1 MASVSPTSA
10 KSNQPV
16 MGSFSAVVVPL
27 VLLVS
32 VLIGAATWFGWFLI
46 HYVFRAP
53 DEQRLRLR
61 RLDTGTTLAEK
72 TTDLGLIGIALLI
85 VLIGGSIYILVKL
98 IKESGS
104 RSGGDAFAR
113 ALLRGLGY
121 VVAPIAL
128 LILFAV
134 CVLASV
140 QYPLAWLG
148 VVIPVW
154 IIANVF
160 NIWMYYRDSA
170 SIPAMWAVCLAF
182 LRALLFAVLV
192 FAFLLPSLQNWEVAE
207 KRSRIVLLLDVSDS
221 ITRVTDEIPTPS
233 RPPEKLETRLDKV
246 LNFLTDE
253 KIAFLDKL
261 LQKNPV
267 VVYRFA
273 SRLDEESNTFP
284 DGKPAGWDREAW
296 ATWIKMDFKQWLLQG
311 LSPEGQT
318 TLRDHPEFQGDKPGN
333 AEWAI
338 QWLQKDKDET
348 IPHGG
353 PGVNFSEA
361 DQKKLEENR
370 LKLDK
375 RIEVCRQIL
384 QGTNVADSLLTA
396 INREASNM
404 VQGVVLISDGRSTQG
419 SESAII
425 ELRTRARRD
434 NIPVFTVVV
443 GEDRQPISIQIIDVQ
458 TPEQAPPNEKF
469 VIRAEVDGV
478 GLPGKEKP
486 IFLDVYRP
494 GDDPKKAK
502 PIHTIPL
509 TITFQP
515 GEPPHGQVEFPIDPT
530 ATEGKDKLPLEMF
543 KPTGAAAKK
552 DEKEPAKKDE
562 PESTSN
568 KPELLEGEWK
578 FIIRVPKDDGE
589 AFVGKEH
596 VSDAV
601 SVQVIKKPLR
611 VLLFASGPT
620 HDYQFLRTLLVREKD
635 AKRAELSIYLQN
647 EGKSGGPGD
656 TPRDVQDVEI
666 ERRLTRFP
674 TTLNVGANQSTGK
687 DKYYNL
693 DQYDVI
699 IAIDP
704 DWSELTEA
712 QLNLIKNWVE
722 HQAGGLIIVGGPIHT
737 FQLARA
743 EDNSK
748 FKALMELFPVIP
760 GDSVLPVNPQFGRRR
775 STKKPWFL
783 NFPGANKD
791 MEFLKLDEDKNF
803 PLAGWDEF
811 FFRREHRTETDVEA
825 RRGFY
830 SFYPVQNVKKGAVV
844 VATFA
849 DPEARM
855 PDGSDHPFLVT
866 MEYPKGR
873 IVFLGSGEMYRLR
886 GYKEVYYERFWIKL
900 ARYASAGTRVR
911 QNKRGVLVMG
921 RQFTAGGFVRLE
933 AQLFGPDSNPLPENV
948 EVKAYISPLN
958 NDDPK
963 ARKEIKL
970 APKRSSV
977 SWGGWFQGRYLVET
991 AGEYKVEVPIPAADE
1006 SLRGKFLVKESNP
1019 ELDMVRPDFAALYQ
1033 MAGEIDEV
1041 LPRMDKGKA
1050 EELRKLLAGRRIRTE
1065 KPAEQKND
1073 RADEQPIA
1081 TEHTSDAPRLF
1092 FDLKSAETIPD
1103 CMLTETRIQR
1113 NKGKTDDL
1121 WDKGFYLR
1129 NIRGYVIHDR
1139 KGLPIEISWMLL
1151 AMVGLFSMEWLSRK
1165 LLRLA

>member
-1 MASVSPTSA
+1 
-10 KSNQPV
+10 
-16 MGSFSAVVVPL
+16 MGPFTAVVVPL
-27 VLLVS
+27 ALALCVLAGSAIWLV
-32 VLIGAATWFGWFLI
+32 WFLL
-46 HYVFRAP
+46 HYVFRAAE
-53 DEQRLRLR
+53 EQKLRLR
-61 RLDTGTTLAEK
+61 RLDTGTTPTEL
-72 TTDLGLIGIALLI
+72 TTDLGLITIAFWVI
-85 VLIGGSIYILVKL
+85 LIGAGIFILVKF
-98 IKESGS
+98 IKESRTLSGS
-104 RSGGDAFAR
+104 DAALR
-113 ALLRGLGY
+113 ALFRSLAY

-128 LILFAV
+128 LVLFAV
-134 CVLASV
+134 CVYASV
-140 QYPLAWLG
+140 EHPLAWLG
-148 VVIPVW
+148 VVIPTW
-154 IIANVF
+154 LIANAYNV
-160 NIWMYYRDSA
+160 WMYYRDTA
-170 SIPAMWAVCLAF
+170 SIPATWAICLAF
-182 LRALLFAVLV
+182 LRSLLFSVLA

-207 KRSRIVLLLDVSDS
+207 KRSRVVLLLDVSDS

-246 LNFLTDE
+246 LNFLTD
-253 KIAFLDKL
+253 KDIAFLSRL
-261 LQKNPV
+261 LEKNPV

-273 SRLDEESNTFP
+273 SRLDEESNTFNQSA
-284 DGKPAGWDREAW
+284 PAGWDREAW

-311 LSPEGQT
+311 LSEPGQKV
-318 TLRDHPEFQGDKPGN
+318 LREHAEFQSDKPGN
-333 AEWAI
+333 AQWAI
-338 QWLQKDKDET
+338 RWIPKKDGEET
-348 IPHGG
+348 ITFASL
-353 PGVNFSEA
+353 GVGLSEA
-361 DQKKLEENR
+361 DQKKFEENR

-375 RIEVCRQIL
+375 RIEVCRQLL

-396 INREASNM
+396 VNREASNM

-419 SESAII
+419 AESAIM

-502 PIHTIPL
+502 PLHTIPL
-509 TITFQP
+509 TLTFQP

-543 KPTGAAAKK
+543 KPAGGAAKK
-552 DEKEPAKKDE
+552 DDKEPDKKDE
-562 PESTSN
+562 PEASSS

-578 FIIRVPKDDGE
+578 FIVRVPKDDGE

-596 VSDAV
+596 VSDVV

-635 AKRAELSIYLQN
+635 QKRAELSIYLQN

-704 DWSELTEA
+704 DWSELTET
-712 QLNLIKNWVE
+712 QLNLIKSWVE

-791 MEFLKLDEDKNF
+791 MEFLKLDEDKPF

-811 FFRREHRTETDVEA
+811 FFRKEQRTPTDVEA

-830 SFYPVQNVKKGAVV
+830 SFYPVQSVKKGAVV
-844 VATFA
+844 VATYA

-855 PDGSDHPFLVT
+855 PDGSEHPFLVT

-873 IVFLGSGEMYRLR
+873 IIFLGSGEMYRIR
-886 GYKEVYYERFWIKL
+886 GYKEVFYERFWIKL

-933 AQLFGPDSNPLPENV
+933 TQLFGPDSNPLPENV

-977 SWGGWFQGRYLVET
+977 SWGGWFQGRYLAET
-991 AGEYKVEVPIPAADE
+991 PGEFKVEVPIPAADD

-1033 MAGEIDEV
+1033 MAGEVDEV
-1041 LPRMDKGKA
+1041 LPRMDKAKG
-1050 EELRKLLAGRRIRTE
+1050 EHLRTLLQGRRVRTE
-1065 KPAEQKND
+1065 KPAEKKEEKT
-1073 RADEQPIA
+1073 DEQPIA

-1092 FDLKSAETIPD
+1092 FDLKSAENIPD
-1103 CMLTETRIQR
+1103 CMITETRVQR

-1129 NIRGYVIHDR
+1129 NIKGYMIHDR
-1139 KGLPIEISWMLL
+1139 KGQPIEISWMLL
-1151 AMVGLFSMEWLSRK
+1151 ALVGLFSTEWLSRK